1 MHTID
6 ISNGK
11 KGTYTKVKAVL
22 DDNTVDWS
30 YEKPVFSFECDD
42 TTLSEV
48 TADLGELDLGVAV
61 QGNTSTADPVIEAV
75 QEVAKETAKET
86 VTEGERYVAY
96 CQKGRLIFKRG
107 GPVDASDEELLARH
121 EADGVTHID
130 IFGVAPLRTI
140 Q

>member
-1 MHTID
+1 MYSID
-6 ISNGK
+6 ISAGK
-11 KGTYTKVKAVL
+11 KGTYTKVKTVL

-30 YEKPVFSFECDD
+30 YEKPVFSFACDD
-42 TTLSEV
+42 TTLDEV
-48 TADLGELDLGVAV
+48 TADLEELDLGVSV
-61 QGNTSTADPVIEAV
+61 QGVTSTADPVVEAV
-75 QEVAKETAKET
+75 QEAIKEATP
-86 VTEGERYVAY
+86 EGERYVAY

-121 EADGVTHID
+121 ADDGVTHID